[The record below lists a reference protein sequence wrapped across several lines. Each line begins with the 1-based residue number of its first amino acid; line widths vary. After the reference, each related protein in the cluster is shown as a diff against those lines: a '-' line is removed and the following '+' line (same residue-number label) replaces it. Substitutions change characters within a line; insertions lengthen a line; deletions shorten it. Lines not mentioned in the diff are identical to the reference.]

1 MTHKRPPAEL
11 DSVTGA
17 MRVPLT
23 RGYWA
28 LVDLEDYLR
37 VAEHSWCI
45 LDLRKSRN
53 GLIYAQSRIR
63 WNIVY
68 LHRFVMNATADD
80 PTIDHDN
87 HDGLDCRKCNLIVK
101 TDAQNKRNRR
111 GLASHNK
118 SGENGIFWDTGR
130 KKWRVELGI
139 DTRHIYVG
147 RFSTKGDAV
156 EAREKAKVLH
166 GY

>member
-1 MTHKRPPAEL
+1 
-11 DSVTGA
+11 

-23 RGYWA
+23 RGFWA
-28 LVDLEDYLR
+28 LVDVEDYPR

-45 LDLRKSRN
+45 LDQRKSRN
-53 GLIYAQSRIR
+53 GLVYAQSRIQ
-63 WNIVY
+63 WETVY
-68 LHRFVMNATADD
+68 LHRFVMRATAEDQ
-80 PTIDHDN
+80 TIDHDN

-118 SGENGIFWDTGR
+118 SGVTNVFWDKSKKHWHSEIQVDNR
-130 KKWRVELGI
+130 KV
-139 DTRHIYVG
+139 YVG
-147 RFSTKGDAV
+147 GFSTVKAAVAARDA
-156 EAREKAKVLH
+156 AKVEH